1 MKRIA
6 IQGEVGSFHD
16 ITAHKYFEGEQMQ
29 IVCCN
34 TFEEVFDR
42 NSANYYDGLRAH
54 YWIHFCD
61 EGLYAVSHT
70 KEKRRLWGG
79 LLLAA
84 AFLVA
89 GVLTVLFGE

>member
-1 MKRIA
+1 M
-6 IQGEVGSFHD
+6 QGRLRRRSGGGAESFNR
-16 ITAHKYFEGEQMQ
+16 ANGPL
-29 IVCCN
+29 
-34 TFEEVFDR
+34 EER
-42 NSANYYDGLRAH
+42 EWRSYRE
-54 YWIHFCD
+54 

-79 LLLAA
+79 RLLAA